1 MGVLSSCS
9 GGSDTSEDVKV
20 KATVENNEK
29 DLSKIEGSIKNSD
42 TKSIAEK
49 KFEEQIE
56 KLENKQKEMKLIS
69 DIGDENLKSEY
80 KNSLQK
86 LQKLKWEKEI
96 LSEKFEFQQLKDEKI
111 EYEEKKKYED
121 EKEKYKREKERYERS
136 REKLKRIQAK
146 QKEDLEHEASILEI
160 KANKFKTKI
169 TLTESEREFNKN
181 SIMSEISL
189 LKMLKE
195 RDNFIIKKPAYLDNP
210 LSADS
215 KTLTISDRRI
225 DINSEIYDEM
235 ADIISRQIN
244 YYNNKDNSKPIFIVI
259 DKSPGG
265 SIMAGYVI
273 IKAMESSKAPIY
285 VVLKSFA
292 ASMTSV
298 IVTLADKSFVY
309 PQALMIHHQPI
320 AFQYGSYNL
329 TQQQENFKH
338 LEKWWTTFGGQV
350 AKKMGISLD
359 EFKKEMY
366 AHSSSGDWVEF
377 GTEAQKLKWVNHII
391 EHIEDHSVLVNPL
404 YKENE
409 GGEYEGEDEDEE
421 EYEEKVQL
429 SSSKKKSSMSH
440 IQKNKKLR
448 RLIGKDGK
456 AFSYLPRL
464 SPQDAYFIYNP
475 DDYYR
480 VR

>member
-1 MGVLSSCS
+1 
-9 GGSDTSEDVKV
+9 
-20 KATVENNEK
+20 
-29 DLSKIEGSIKNSD
+29 
-42 TKSIAEK
+42 
-49 KFEEQIE
+49 
-56 KLENKQKEMKLIS
+56 
-69 DIGDENLKSEY
+69 
-80 KNSLQK
+80 
-86 LQKLKWEKEI
+86 
-96 LSEKFEFQQLKDEKI
+96 
-111 EYEEKKKYED
+111 
-121 EKEKYKREKERYERS
+121 
-136 REKLKRIQAK
+136 
-146 QKEDLEHEASILEI
+146 
-160 KANKFKTKI
+160 
-169 TLTESEREFNKN
+169 
-181 SIMSEISL
+181 
-189 LKMLKE
+189 
-195 RDNFIIKKPAYLDNP
+195 
-210 LSADS
+210 
-215 KTLTISDRRI
+215 
-225 DINSEIYDEM
+225 
-235 ADIISRQIN
+235 
-244 YYNNKDNSKPIFIVI
+244 
-259 DKSPGG
+259 
-265 SIMAGYVI
+265 MAGFVI